1 MVVGVR
7 KMNDEVQDLI
17 NKQTDERLTRVENKI
32 DKIDG
37 RQDNMEKDMIFVRS
51 DLAKLLELTKKSNER
66 WDQLD
71 AQNRS
76 NMNKLKMQFWG
87 TIIAALVT
95 YIIAIIKLG

>member
-1 MVVGVR
+1 MS
-7 KMNDEVQDLI
+7 DEVQDLI

-87 TIIAALVT
+87 TIIAALVA

>member
-1 MVVGVR
+1 MS
-7 KMNDEVQDLI
+7 DEVQDLI

-76 NMNKLKMQFWG
+76 NMNKLKLQFWG

-95 YIIAIIKLG
+95 YIIAIITLG

>member
-1 MVVGVR
+1 
-7 KMNDEVQDLI
+7 MNDEVQDLI

-76 NMNKLKMQFWG
+76 NMNKLKLQFWG

-95 YIIAIIKLG
+95 YIIALIKLG

>member
-1 MVVGVR
+1 
-7 KMNDEVQDLI
+7 MNDEVQDLI

-87 TIIAALVT
+87 TIIAALVA

>member
-1 MVVGVR
+1 
-7 KMNDEVQDLI
+7 MNDEVQDLI

-51 DLAKLLELTKKSNER
+51 DLAKLLELTTKSNER

-76 NMNKLKMQFWG
+76 NMNKLKLQFWG

-95 YIIAIIKLG
+95 YIIALIKLG

>member
-1 MVVGVR
+1 
-7 KMNDEVQDLI
+7 MNDEVQNLI

-76 NMNKLKMQFWG
+76 NMNKLKLQFWG

>member
-1 MVVGVR
+1 
-7 KMNDEVQDLI
+7 MNDEVQDLI

-51 DLAKLLELTKKSNER
+51 DLAKLLELTKKFNER

-76 NMNKLKMQFWG
+76 NMNKLKLQFWG

>member
-1 MVVGVR
+1 
-7 KMNDEVQDLI
+7 MNDEVQDLI

-66 WDQLD
+66 WDQVD

-76 NMNKLKMQFWG
+76 NMNKLKLQFWG

>member
-1 MVVGVR
+1 
-7 KMNDEVQDLI
+7 MNDEVQDLI

-51 DLAKLLELTKKSNER
+51 DLAKLLELTKKTNER

-76 NMNKLKMQFWG
+76 NMNKLKLQFWG

>member
-1 MVVGVR
+1 
-7 KMNDEVQDLI
+7 MNDEVQDLI

-51 DLAKLLELTKKSNER
+51 DLAKLLEKTKKSNER

-76 NMNKLKMQFWG
+76 NMNKLKLQFWG

>member
-1 MVVGVR
+1 MS
-7 KMNDEVQDLI
+7 DEVQDLI

-76 NMNKLKMQFWG
+76 NMNKLKLQFWG

-95 YIIAIIKLG
+95 YIIALIKLG

>member
-1 MVVGVR
+1 
-7 KMNDEVQDLI
+7 MNDEVQDLI

-76 NMNKLKMQFWG
+76 NMNKLKLQFWG

-95 YIIAIIKLG
+95 YIIARSKLG

>member
-1 MVVGVR
+1 M
-7 KMNDEVQDLI
+7 QDLI

-37 RQDNMEKDMIFVRS
+37 RQDNMEKAMMFVRS

>member
-1 MVVGVR
+1 
-7 KMNDEVQDLI
+7 MNDEVQDLI

-51 DLAKLLELTKKSNER
+51 DLAKLLELTKKSNKR

-76 NMNKLKMQFWG
+76 NMNKLKLQFWG

>member
-1 MVVGVR
+1 MS
-7 KMNDEVQDLI
+7 DEVQDLI

-76 NMNKLKMQFWG
+76 NMKKLKMQFWG
-87 TIIAALVT
+87 TIIAALIT
-95 YIIAIIKLG
+95 YIIALIKLG

>member
-1 MVVGVR
+1 
-7 KMNDEVQDLI
+7 MNDEVQDLI

-71 AQNRS
+71 IQNRS

>member
-1 MVVGVR
+1 MS
-7 KMNDEVQDLI
+7 DEVQDLI

-71 AQNRS
+71 TQNRS
-76 NMNKLKMQFWG
+76 NMNKLKLQFWG

-95 YIIAIIKLG
+95 YIIALIKLG

>member
-1 MVVGVR
+1 
-7 KMNDEVQDLI
+7 MNDEVQDLI

-76 NMNKLKMQFWG
+76 NMNKLKLQFWG
-87 TIIAALVT
+87 TIIVALVT
-95 YIIAIIKLG
+95 YILAIIKLG

>member
-1 MVVGVR
+1 
-7 KMNDEVQDLI
+7 MNDEVQDLI

-76 NMNKLKMQFWG
+76 NMNKLKLQFWG

-95 YIIAIIKLG
+95 YIIAIITLG

>member
-1 MVVGVR
+1 
-7 KMNDEVQDLI
+7 MNDEVQDLI
-17 NKQTDERLTRVENKI
+17 NKQTDDRLTRVENKI

-76 NMNKLKMQFWG
+76 NMNKLKLQFWG

>member
-1 MVVGVR
+1 
-7 KMNDEVQDLI
+7 MNDEVQDLI

-76 NMNKLKMQFWG
+76 NMNKLKLQFWG
-87 TIIAALVT
+87 TIIVALVT
-95 YIIAIIKLG
+95 CIIAIIKLG

>member
-1 MVVGVR
+1 
-7 KMNDEVQDLI
+7 MNDEVQDLI

>member
-1 MVVGVR
+1 
-7 KMNDEVQDLI
+7 MNDEVQDII

-51 DLAKLLELTKKSNER
+51 DLAKLLELTKKSNEL

-76 NMNKLKMQFWG
+76 NMNKLKLQFWG

>member
-1 MVVGVR
+1 
-7 KMNDEVQDLI
+7 MNDEVQDLI

-76 NMNKLKMQFWG
+76 NMNKLKLQFWG

>member
-1 MVVGVR
+1 
-7 KMNDEVQDLI
+7 MNDEVQDLI

-37 RQDNMEKDMIFVRS
+37 RQDNIEKDMIFVRS

-87 TIIAALVT
+87 TIVVALVT
-95 YIIAIIKLG
+95 YIIALIKLG

>member
-76 NMNKLKMQFWG
+76 NMNKLKLQFWG